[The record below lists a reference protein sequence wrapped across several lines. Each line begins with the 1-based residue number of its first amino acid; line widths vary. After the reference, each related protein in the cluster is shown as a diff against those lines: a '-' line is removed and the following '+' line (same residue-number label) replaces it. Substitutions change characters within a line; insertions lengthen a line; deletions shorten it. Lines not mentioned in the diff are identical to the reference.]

1 MSWTDLLPVTRG
13 ELKTLWSYVLDQ
25 SEHLTTIGEVI
36 MAKVDELR
44 DRFNVAT
51 SDIARKLDELRARVA
66 EQDENLARELEPMVK
81 QLEAMGQDPADPVP
95 GSQN

>member
-13 ELKTLWSYVLDQ
+13 ELKALWSYVLDQ
-25 SEHLTTIGEVI
+25 TDHITRIGETI

-51 SDIARKLDELRARVA
+51 SEIAAKLDDLRARLA
-66 EQDENLARELEPMVK
+66 TQDEALARELEPMVA

-95 GSQN
+95 SA